1 MNRLIA
7 TLSVGAV
14 VATVAVAA
22 CTGDAGPKGDKGDP
36 GAPGATGAAGATG
49 PAGPAGGGGD
59 GGGGG
64 GRTLLISPRARH
76 GLDISPVPIATST
89 LTSEEAEQLGQGSY
103 LVNAIGACNDC
114 HTPGGP
120 PPVKF
125 LAGGTSFA
133 IDGTNVVYARN
144 LTPGPTGLRLTEAE
158 FITAMR
164 TGKDFGSAGQTLLVM
179 PWPQIRWLATADL
192 RAIYAYLKAIP
203 AVANTV
209 PPDVKA
215 SSVLNGA
222 PPPAPTKYDEGEV
235 ARPLPPDTDA
245 SGAPL
250 VDVDAVQRGLAI
262 RPLDAPA
269 DLDTRGA
276 DAQALIGRGA
286 YVANLAQC
294 NDCHTNPSRQSLPAQ
309 PGYLKVNVASYLAGG
324 GVFAVPPPLQ
334 PVLKQAR
341 TMSED
346 LTGKTN
352 GFLNEPEDSF
362 GRFLAILST
371 GTHADEST
379 DGEPA
384 RALGWPMPWAIY
396 KNMELGDLEALYTY
410 LKTIPPRVG
419 AADKSTQR
427 YARYCAT
434 AADCAAG
441 ETCNTATSECIGA
454 PCTVPNVSADCAACQ
469 VCTAAKCAPP
479 ATGSTCVAQG
489 I

>member
-14 VATVAVAA
+14 IATVAVAA
-22 CTGDAGPKGDKGDP
+22 CTGDAGPKGDPGP
-36 GAPGATGAAGATG
+36 AGAPGATGATGATG
-49 PAGPAGGGGD
+49 PAGAGD
-59 GGGGG
+59 GDGGGG
-64 GRTLLISPRARH
+64 GRTLLLSSRARH
-76 GLDISPVPIATST
+76 GLDISPVPIA
-89 LTSEEAEQLGQGSY
+89 LTSLTSAQAEQLGQGSY

-125 LAGGTSFA
+125 LAGGTAFP

-144 LTPGPTGLRLTEAE
+144 LTPDASGMRLTEAE

-164 TGKDFGSAGQTLLVM
+164 TGKDFGSGGQILVVM
-179 PWPQIRWLATADL
+179 PWSQLRWLATADL

-209 PPDVKA
+209 PADVKA
-215 SSVLNGA
+215 TSVLNGA

-235 ARPLPPDTDA
+235 TRLLPPDTDA
-245 SGAPL
+245 NGAPV

-262 RPLDAPA
+262 RPLAAPA
-269 DLDTRGA
+269 DLESRSA
-276 DAQALIGRGA
+276 DVQALIGRGA
-286 YVANLAQC
+286 YVANAAQC

-309 PGYLKVNVASYLAGG
+309 PGYLKVDTAAYLAGG
-324 GVFAVPPPLQ
+324 GVFAVPAPLQ
-334 PVLKQAR
+334 PILKQAR

-352 GFLNEPEDSF
+352 GFLNEPDDSF
-362 GRFLAILST
+362 GRFLSVITT

-410 LKTIPPRVG
+410 LKTIPPRLG
-419 AADKSTQR
+419 ASDKATQD
-427 YARYCAT
+427 YARYCAAT
-434 AADCAAG
+434 ADCAAG
-441 ETCNTATSECIGA
+441 ETCNTATGECIGA
-454 PCTVPNVSADCAACQ
+454 PCTAPSVAADCAACQ

-479 ATGSTCVAQG
+479 PAASACVAQG